1 MFHALASVIIMLSA
15 NKSDIR
21 KINFHAYAREIFVQ
35 NCSVKV
41 LAYVPNNNLAYV

>member
-15 NKSDIR
+15 NKYISRIV
-21 KINFHAYAREIFVQ
+21 YAREIFVQ

-41 LAYVPNNNLAYV
+41 LAYVPNNNLVYV